1 MDPRK
6 RGAEYSS
13 SESPPLDLV
22 HVAFVE
28 GEKCSPPN
36 KSHLYHKAC
45 INVGAKQ
52 PQRSCDATDASN
64 VLSMCGSNSYIY
76 FSTFSLK
83 SKSPSEII

>member
-6 RGAEYSS
+6 RGAEYSIG
-13 SESPPLDLV
+13 SESASPPDLV
-22 HVAFVE
+22 HVIPEE

-52 PQRSCDATDASN
+52 PQRSCDPSDASN
-64 VLSMCGSNSYIY
+64 VLSMCGNNSYVI
-76 FSTFSLK
+76 L
-83 SKSPSEII
+83 